1 MLQALQVFKRFDAVQ
16 ALEAVDF
23 QLRPGEIHGLVGE
36 NGAGKSTLLKILAGV
51 YPPDAGRLFLEGS
64 LLQLRDPR
72 HAYQVGIRIVH
83 QELSLVPTLSVAENL
98 FLHEFAAAGLRLVDR
113 STLTAR
119 ARRLLDE
126 WELDVSTRCP
136 VESLPLGKR
145 QLVEIARE
153 LAREARIL
161 ILDEPT
167 SSLAQHEIDRL
178 FEVLRKLKQQDVA
191 IVLVSHRLHEVLA
204 LADTVT
210 VLRNGR
216 KVDSRPAAGLRVQ
229 DVVTMMA
236 GRDLLDLFPHR
247 ASHPSEPVLSV
258 RGLTAPGFS
267 DVSFDLRRG
276 EILGI
281 GGLTGSGRS
290 ELLRSL
296 FGVHRVTQG
305 EIVLE
310 GRLVKIS
317 RPLDA
322 IELGLVLL
330 SENRFEEGIFPDLSV
345 AMNLVVMKL
354 DELTR
359 GGWLSPLRIKAK
371 VERLVRAFGVAT
383 HHAHCQPARELSGG
397 NQQKVVLAR
406 LLGAEPRILLL
417 DEPTRGVDVGT
428 RVDIHGMMADFAAR
442 GNAMIM
448 VSSDLPE
455 LIGMC
460 DRILVLNRGQLA
472 AEFVRDEFNEER
484 ILGRQ
489 GG

>member
-359 GGWLSPLRIKAK
+359 GGWLSPSRIKAK